1 MLGFALIQCYVSS
14 QKQFLFNDL
23 PPSLLPL
30 HYTLALSLPYT
41 LKGNA
46 LNILYTAS
54 YIKAMHY
61 TLYTAS
67 YIKAVHYALYT
78 AGR

>member
-23 PPSLLPL
+23 PPSLLLL

-46 LNILYTAS
+46 L
-54 YIKAMHY
+54 YIIHC
-61 TLYTAS
+61 
-67 YIKAVHYALYT
+67 IIH
-78 AGR
+78 